1 LSVRNARSTVPGDRS
16 TVVPARSIYDFISLL
31 VSHIDL
37 TGLRTD
43 EDKYGASA
51 EFLNISAV

>member
-1 LSVRNARSTVPGDRS
+1 VRNARSTVPGDRS